1 MEPEAWATQADE
13 DDFDESWKQA
23 TTSSITVI
31 KPFVIDVDSKESPP
45 FVTHAPSTTAVGGAR
60 LSDQLAVEH
69 AALLTDD
76 YIKWR
81 SLPMAAP
88 SSHLFRTTATVRLP
102 RVRTKHAEAL
112 ARANARHLLGCLI
125 ALGYPRASL
134 SLDFFAFE
142 EVCRAL
148 VACLEARRLGAERRY
163 FSLFILP
170 SFIKL
175 CIHCWLASV

>member
-1 MEPEAWATQADE
+1 VPQGEG
-13 DDFDESWKQA
+13 DDFDDSWKHPLGSPSA
-23 TTSSITVI
+23 ITVI
-31 KPFVIDVDSKESPP
+31 KPFVIDVDSKESPA
-45 FVTHAPSTTAVGGAR
+45 FLNHAPSIAAVGGAR

-69 AALLTDD
+69 AALLTED

-88 SSHLFRTTATVRLP
+88 SSNLFRTTATVRLP
-102 RVRTKHAEAL
+102 RVRTKRAEAL

-163 FSLFILP
+163 VCLP
-170 SFIKL
+170 SLSSNSLNVGFVALIL
-175 CIHCWLASV
+175 